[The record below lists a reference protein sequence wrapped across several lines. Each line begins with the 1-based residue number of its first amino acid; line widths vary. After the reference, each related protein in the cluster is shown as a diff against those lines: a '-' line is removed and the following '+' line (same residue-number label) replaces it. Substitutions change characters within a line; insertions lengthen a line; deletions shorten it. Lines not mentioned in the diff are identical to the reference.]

1 MTILM
6 IIILTLL
13 FQVSELV
20 SRESISLDDAT
31 RLVMLFMLRFESHP
45 NSGVRTLINA
55 LRKRGGEAEARQVH
69 NLQRFAGSNAR
80 RGDLFKGEGGAT
92 SNITGKL
99 FKGLK
104 VSFFLYLFL

>member
-1 MTILM
+1 
-6 IIILTLL
+6 
-13 FQVSELV
+13 
-20 SRESISLDDAT
+20 
-31 RLVMLFMLRFESHP
+31 MLRFESHP

-55 LRKRGGEAEARQVH
+55 LRKRGGEVEARQVH

-80 RGDLFKGEGGAT
+80 RGELFKGEGGAT

-104 VSFFLYLFL
+104 VSSSLNSLETLFTYQERNIY